1 MGKPTTFVTA
11 VWIFQFVSLDIGHRH
26 RKQNCYQR
34 AFATPT
40 KLDVIVDQA
49 KTEAKKSPNYKDL
62 SLRALPRPRM
72 NAKGAFTS
80 FGQNAQLP
88 YTVTK
93 VCWFLMESFLM
104 EIKSAAKFCTRHL
117 LLEPK
122 QCESAWAEY
131 SYLSAV
137 GGVCFCAIKIRWSRF
152 VHPIEYIII

>member
-1 MGKPTTFVTA
+1 
-11 VWIFQFVSLDIGHRH
+11 
-26 RKQNCYQR
+26 
-34 AFATPT
+34 
-40 KLDVIVDQA
+40 
-49 KTEAKKSPNYKDL
+49 
-62 SLRALPRPRM
+62 M
-72 NAKGAFTS
+72 NAKGACTS

-131 SYLSAV
+131 LYLFAV
-137 GGVCFCAIKIRWSRF
+137 GGVCFCAIKIRWSGF
-152 VHPIEYIII
+152 VPGIEYIII

>member
-1 MGKPTTFVTA
+1 MATAIESKIVTSA
-11 VWIFQFVSLDIGHRH
+11 R
-26 RKQNCYQR
+26 
-34 AFATPT
+34 FATPT
-40 KLDVIVDQA
+40 ELDVIVEQTT
-49 KTEAKKSPNYKDL
+49 TEAKKSLNYEDL

-72 NAKGAFTS
+72 NAKGASTS

-131 SYLSAV
+131 LYLSAL

>member
-1 MGKPTTFVTA
+1 MATAIENKTVTSA
-11 VWIFQFVSLDIGHRH
+11 R
-26 RKQNCYQR
+26 
-34 AFATPT
+34 FATPT

-131 SYLSAV
+131 LYLSAL

>member
-1 MGKPTTFVTA
+1 MLEQLIRKPTTFVTA

-122 QCESAWAEY
+122 QCESAWDISLRWVDY
-131 SYLSAV
+131 VSVPLKS
-137 GGVCFCAIKIRWSRF
+137 GGVGLYTQLNIL
-152 VHPIEYIII
+152 